1 MRAKNWNFYYKKENK
16 YIIDWI
22 LEKAFLWIA
31 IGFLWMSF
39 FHIVKEGYPAFF
51 SDETIAE
58 NILQAESQVLE
69 QETAKSLKIGFW
81 EVSNLQ
87 EGFLSLADVYIKD
100 WNAYYGTNYFVMSA
114 TGNYRKETF
123 WLISIVWWFVVVGNA
138 YLLRKRIF
146 YVFFPLSALIM
157 QFLVGRSPQEDGIIY
172 LFIGALM
179 LLLTEQREQLSVLAE
194 KYRTKHRIGIVFT
207 RLFALLLS
215 VSSLFFAGI
224 LFENQIAK
232 LQEKKAYILEWQQN
246 SELVSRIESFFQ
258 GFNFGFSAEN
268 LNNQTPQYTG
278 KVILEMDAT
287 YKPEINLY
295 LKGFYGTNYKNGTW
309 NQDDSIFAKA
319 CKESGYKEEE
329 IGAFISFMPFEIME
343 QSRETLKNHQTLL
356 ENHYVISYKNGM
368 GNIAYV
374 PYLFDYRTLDET
386 YRFSGDYLVKKSLLD
401 KSVSM
406 DNYQRTSAIA
416 TSVQMEDISFLIEN
430 AYLIDEEDSF
440 EKRKW
445 YNEIAKQYKTVP
457 QNMEFIS
464 EIAKQ
469 INADVEE
476 VELDEY
482 YTTYQVPKMHQN
494 VMNEN
499 LKRANLAYKVAYY
512 LENTMSYNLD
522 LESFPVGKDP
532 VQFAMTES
540 YEGYCMHFASSATL
554 LLRELGV
561 PARYASG
568 YVVRP
573 TDFKQ
578 VNDGYHAQILDY
590 HSHAWVEIYLDDVGW
605 LPIEVTPGYDLN
617 DTELPTK
624 QNIAETQSEEMIETQ
639 MESELETELRTEET
653 QEVQKEEIE
662 TELAD
667 SQMPEGTEWQNMDGQ
682 STESTEFDGST
693 EVAESD
699 EETESSMFSEIITE
713 VKEFL
718 ARNSKIILTI
728 IWLFS
733 IFMLSMFSGKWL
745 YAYYVKLLEEEIQKK
760 QTKKA
765 VKRINRRI
773 YRYVWLCG
781 VKNIGKISYGKLLK
795 ARISDKEYGFLLQE
809 LFTNVSKSD
818 WEAYMEIMKKM
829 YYSKTKITEEEMM
842 HCYKCYRECLNF
854 AKR

>member
-31 IGFLWMSF
+31 IGFLWLSF
-39 FHIVKEGYPAFF
+39 FQIVKEGYPSFF
-51 SDETIAE
+51 SNETIAE
-58 NILQAESQVLE
+58 NILQAEPQALE
-69 QETAKSLKIGFW
+69 QETAKSLHIGFW
-81 EVSNLQ
+81 EVPNLQ
-87 EGFLSLADVYIKD
+87 EGFLSLADVYVKD
-100 WNAYYGTNYFVMSA
+100 WNEYYGTNYFVMSA
-114 TGNYRKETF
+114 TGNYMKETF
-123 WLISIVWWFVVVGNA
+123 GLISIVWWFVVVGNA
-138 YLLRKRIF
+138 YLLRKRVF
-146 YVFFPLSALIM
+146 YVLFPLSALIM

-194 KYRTKHRIGIVFT
+194 KYRTKHRIGMVFT
-207 RLFALLLS
+207 KLIALLLS

-224 LFENQIAK
+224 LFEDQIAK
-232 LQEKKAYILEWQQN
+232 LQEKKADILEWQQK
-246 SELVSRIESFFQ
+246 SELVSKIESFFQ

-278 KVILEMDAT
+278 KVILEIDAT
-287 YKPEINLY
+287 YKPETNLY

-309 NQDDSIFAKA
+309 NQDDSIFAEA
-319 CKESGYKEEE
+319 CKQSGYKEDE

-343 QSRETLKNHQTLL
+343 QSKETLQNYQTLL

-374 PYLFDYRTLDET
+374 PYLFDYRTFDET
-386 YRFSGDYLVKKSLLD
+386 YDFSGDYLVKKSLLD

-406 DNYQRTSAIA
+406 DNYQRASAIEE
-416 TSVQMEDISFLIEN
+416 SVQIEDISFLIEH
-430 AYLIDEEDSF
+430 AYLIEESDSF

-445 YNEIAKQYKTVP
+445 YNEIAKQYKAVP
-457 QNMEFIS
+457 ENMEFLS

-469 INADVEE
+469 INA
-476 VELDEY
+476 ELDESD
-482 YTTYQVPKMHQN
+482 YQMYQN
-494 VMNEN
+494 AINEN
-499 LKRANLAYKVAYY
+499 LKRAKLAYKVAYY

-522 LESFPVGKDP
+522 LESLPLGKDP
-532 VQFAMTES
+532 VQFSMTES
-540 YEGYCMHFASSATL
+540 YEGYCMHFASAGTL

-573 TDFKQ
+573 TDFKK
-578 VNDGYHAQILDY
+578 VDNGYHAQILDY
-590 HSHAWVEIYLDDVGW
+590 HSHAWVEIYLDNVGW

-639 MESELETELRTEET
+639 TESELETELQTEET

-667 SQMPEGTEWQNMDGQ
+667 SQMPQGTEWQNMDGQ

-699 EETESSMFSEIITE
+699 EETESSMFSETITE
-713 VKEFL
+713 VKDFL
-718 ARNSKIILTI
+718 SKNFKMILTI

-733 IFMLSMFSGKWL
+733 IFMLSIFSGKWL
-745 YAYYVKLLEEEIQKK
+745 YAYYVKLLEEEIQNK

-781 VKNIGKISYGKLLK
+781 VKNIGKISYGKLWK

-818 WEAYMEIMKKM
+818 WEAYMEIVKKM

-842 HCYKCYRECLNF
+842 HCYRCYKECLNVI
-854 AKR
+854 KR